1 MHFLY
6 DAPGRR
12 ASTLW
17 RKHQQ
22 QAMPPP
28 TQIATLYCTFTS
40 ESSSG
45 MLRQTVYCTFTSES
59 SHGVLRQIKT
69 MVYSTQLSICCS
81 SNVAVSTLVYNT
93 RVGDGVDLT
102 ERSQNAA
109 TFCTNLCALCILCST
124 ERRLQPCSIR
134 RPPNDASRSRF
145 RLRRVHRFC
154 G

>member
-1 MHFLY
+1 MRL
-6 DAPGRR
+6 GRELQLCGANTSSR
-12 ASTLW
+12 RCHRRRISQHCIVRL
-17 RKHQQ
+17 HQ
-22 QAMPPP
+22 
-28 TQIATLYCTFTS
+28 
-40 ESSSG
+40 SSSG
-45 MLRQTVYCTFTSES
+45 MLRQTVYWTFTSES

-69 MVYSTQLSICCS
+69 MVYCTQLSICCS

>member
-1 MHFLY
+1 MMRL
-6 DAPGRR
+6 GRELQLCGANTSSR
-12 ASTLW
+12 
-17 RKHQQ
+17 
-22 QAMPPP
+22 AMPPP

-40 ESSSG
+40 ESSGG

-59 SHGVLRQIKT
+59 SNGVLRQIKT
-69 MVYSTQLSICCS
+69 MVYCAQLSICCS
-81 SNVAVSTLVYNT
+81 RNVAVSTLVYNT
-93 RVGDGVDLT
+93 RMGDGVDLT

-134 RPPNDASRSRF
+134 RSPNDASRSRF